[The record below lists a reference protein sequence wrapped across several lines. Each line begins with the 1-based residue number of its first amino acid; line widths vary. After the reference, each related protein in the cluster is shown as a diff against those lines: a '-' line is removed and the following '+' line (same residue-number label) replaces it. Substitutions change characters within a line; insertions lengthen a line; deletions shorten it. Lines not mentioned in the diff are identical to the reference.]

1 MKAITL
7 LLLRLSTGIYLMLWG
22 FMKLA
27 AKDRAV
33 GLSEKYYDGLLS
45 SDVVNYGVGALEMI
59 IGLLVILG
67 LFRSIAYL
75 GQLVFYFVGA
85 AAIIT
90 NLLDPFAM
98 YIAETPKLTWFPSW
112 TLLFASLV
120 IIAFKSDDT
129 LSLDT
134 KRE

>member
-1 MKAITL
+1 MKAISL
-7 LLLRLSTGIYLMLWG
+7 LLLRLSG
-22 FMKLA
+22 FMKLG
-27 AKDRAV
+27 AKERAV
-33 GLSEKYYDGLLS
+33 GLSEKYYGGLLS

-85 AAIIT
+85 AAIVT
-90 NLLDPFAM
+90 NLLDPLAL
-98 YIAETPKLTWFPSW
+98 YIVETPKLTWFPSW
-112 TLLFASLV
+112 TLLFASMV
-120 IIAFKSDDT
+120 VIAFKSDDT
-129 LSLDT
+129 LSLDA